1 MPDLSLGLLAHPK
14 EVELTQPGVVFFS
27 YLTSMN
33 IKHLRY
39 FVEIVSC
46 GSLSQAAERVYVTQ
60 SALSR
65 AVSQLERE
73 LECSLLERTPK
84 GVVPTPHGYALLQRA
99 QRLLQE
105 AHAIAED
112 LKLPSSALRGRVRL
126 AMPMGLRDQ
135 LTRPLIDRMRQAHP
149 ALRIEITETTSRG
162 ARAALDEGLVDLA
175 VLTESER
182 AGRLSTVPLFTERLC
197 LIGPRNGLFA
207 AGRAVPTST
216 LGTLPLVLLRT
227 PNNLRAVVDRILRR
241 LRVNRPPVLEVSS
254 SQLALSLVADGH
266 GYTVLPRSTVES
278 MSGPVANLQDL
289 VLAPLGKLTVTWMV
303 ATPQDRPV
311 HQGARLMA
319 RMLNELA
326 ATRPS

>member
-1 MPDLSLGLLAHPK
+1 
-14 EVELTQPGVVFFS
+14 
-27 YLTSMN
+27 MN

-65 AVSQLERE
+65 AVSQLEQE
-73 LECSLLERTPK
+73 LECTLLERTPK
-84 GVVPTPHGYALLQRA
+84 GAVPTPHGYALLQRA
-99 QRLLQE
+99 QRILQE
-105 AHAIAED
+105 SQAIAED
-112 LKLPSSALRGRVRL
+112 LKLPGSALRGRVRL

-135 LTRPLIDRMRQAHP
+135 LTRPLVRRMRQAHP

-182 AGRLSTVPLFTERLC
+182 AGRLSTVPLFTERVC
-197 LIGPRNGLFA
+197 LIGPRNGPLA
-207 AGRAVPTST
+207 AGRTVPTST
-216 LGTLPLVLLRT
+216 LGTLPLVLLRA

-241 LRVNRPPVLEVSS
+241 LRVDRPPVLEVSS

-278 MSGPVANLQDL
+278 MAGPVDNPQEL
-289 VLAPLGKLTVTWMV
+289 VLAPLGKLTLTWMV
-303 ATPQDRPV
+303 ATPQDRPI

-319 RMLNELA
+319 TLLNELA
-326 ATRPS
+326 AARPA

>member
-1 MPDLSLGLLAHPK
+1 
-14 EVELTQPGVVFFS
+14 
-27 YLTSMN
+27 MN

-73 LECSLLERTPK
+73 LDCTLLERTSK
-84 GVVPTPHGYALLQRA
+84 GAVPTPHGYALLQRA
-99 QRLLQE
+99 QRILQE
-105 AHAIAED
+105 SQAIAED

-135 LTRPLIDRMRQAHP
+135 LTRPLVYRMRQAHP

-162 ARAALDEGLVDLA
+162 ARSALDEGLVDLA

-182 AGRLSTVPLFTERLC
+182 AGRLNTVPLFTERLC
-197 LIGPRNGLFA
+197 LIGPRNSPLA
-207 AGRAVPTST
+207 PGRPVPTST
-216 LGTLPLVLLRT
+216 LGTLPLVLLRA
-227 PNNLRAVVDRILRR
+227 PNNLRAVVDRILLR
-241 LRVNRPPVLEVSS
+241 LRVDTPPVLEVSS

-278 MSGPVANLQDL
+278 MTGPVANPQDL
-289 VLAPLGKLTVTWMV
+289 VLAPLGKLTLTWMV
-303 ATPQDRPV
+303 ATPQDRPI

-319 RMLNELA
+319 RMLSELA
-326 ATRPS
+326 AGRSS